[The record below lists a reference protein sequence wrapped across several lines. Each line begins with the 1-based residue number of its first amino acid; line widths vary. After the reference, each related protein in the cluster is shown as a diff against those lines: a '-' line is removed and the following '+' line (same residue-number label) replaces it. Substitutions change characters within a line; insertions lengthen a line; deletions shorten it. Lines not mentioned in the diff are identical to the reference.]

1 MMRKKLKQMPLYK
14 KAEEISDTV
23 RTICD
28 LIPEENKFLHETKM
42 HLLEN
47 SLIIPTK
54 IAGAEA
60 VNLWDIKMENAAI
73 IRKCARELM
82 VLYHSLKMF
91 GFEEADYYLIVR
103 RQVEEFRLLFRDWVA
118 TFNPKHYIVDEWGLF
133 NPPGIPQDYEQRDD
147 ELNFLDE
154 DDDLDFNDFG
164 FDEDDE

>member
-1 MMRKKLKQMPLYK
+1 MRKKLKEMPLYK

-23 RTICD
+23 KTICD
-28 LIPEENKFLHETKM
+28 LIPDENKFLQETKM

-47 SLIIPTK
+47 AYIIPAK

-73 IRKCARELM
+73 IRKCARELT
-82 VLYHSLKMF
+82 VLYHNLRMF

-118 TFNPKHYIVDEWGLF
+118 TFNPKHFIVDDWGLF
-133 NPPGIPQDYEQRDD
+133 NPPGISQDYEQSDD
-147 ELNFLDE
+147 ELDFLDE
-154 DDDLDFNDFG
+154 EDEPGFGDFG
-164 FDEDDE
+164 FDDEE